1 VWSGHPRPG
10 MPALDHQTATPM
22 KTALLSLLVA
32 LLASACS
39 QKPEPTA
46 TSGTPQFSVSAGD
59 IITSSVEVVAGRVL
73 ASPTQETAVVHI
85 EFSKARAEAFRK
97 FTNEHVDQKVQIV
110 VGTNVVSEPVIRT
123 EIPGGKIEVHFS
135 SPEEA
140 RAFAASLSQK

>member
-1 VWSGHPRPG
+1 
-10 MPALDHQTATPM
+10 M
-22 KTALLSLLVA
+22 KNALLSLVVA

-39 QKPEPTA
+39 QKPETTTPT
-46 TSGTPQFSVSAGD
+46 GTPRFSVAAGD
-59 IITSSVEVVAGRVL
+59 IATSSVEVVTGRVL

-97 FTNEHVDQKVQIV
+97 FTKEHLDEKVQIM

>member
-1 VWSGHPRPG
+1 
-10 MPALDHQTATPM
+10 M
-22 KTALLSLLVA
+22 KSALLSLLVA

-39 QKPEPTA
+39 QRTEPTA
-46 TSGTPQFSVSAGD
+46 TTGTPRFSVSSGD

-85 EFSKARAEAFRK
+85 EFSKARAEAFRR
-97 FTNEHVDQKVQIV
+97 FTNEHLDQKVQIV
-110 VGTNVVSEPVIRT
+110 VGRNVVSEPVIRT